1 MKGSAEVFGTEMA
14 KGKVYTITT
23 HSKIAVFTYFG
34 CSVKI
39 SSFTDLLLKYVQLY
53 MLLRRLVSLGQYCSG
68 TSLNWIPENVMFVC
82 FTPPQFRTPMNR
94 TFSSY
99 VPRVARIMV
108 AFHCITV
115 CRSMYA

>member
-39 SSFTDLLLKYVQLY
+39 SSFTDLLLKYIIHVTS
-53 MLLRRLVSLGQYCSG
+53 LVSLGQYCSG
-68 TSLNWIPENVMFVC
+68 TSLNWIPEMPCLCALHPLN
-82 FTPPQFRTPMNR
+82 T
-94 TFSSY
+94 
-99 VPRVARIMV
+99 
-108 AFHCITV
+108 
-115 CRSMYA
+115 